1 MINDT
6 TLYHEQNNNSNN
18 CNGYVPERLHTKDL
32 EILHKKT
39 DKASWLKWHYHP
51 QKNKTKQN
59 KNINHGSVLEIY
71 TRKIWKFKFWWIE
84 IERNGRNI
92 YFFKLLF

>member
-51 QKNKTKQN
+51 QKKTKQN
-59 KNINHGSVLEIY
+59 KTKTSIMVLF
-71 TRKIWKFKFWWIE
+71 WKSTQ
-84 IERNGRNI
+84 ERSGNLNSDE
-92 YFFKLLF
+92 